1 MNPIAVAIPL
11 FFVSIGVELGVA
23 RVMGRS
29 VYRFADAVTDLSCG
43 ISQQV
48 TGVLMHAL
56 LVAPYLAVYALTPLR
71 QGGAWWVHLETF
83 LLVDFLYWAWHRFT
97 HETNIGW
104 TTHVVHHQSEDYNL
118 AVALRQSITS
128 SWSSVPFYLPLA
140 AIGIPP
146 EVFFLHTALNTL
158 YQFWIH
164 TELVGR
170 LGPLEWVLN
179 TPSHHRVHHAV
190 NRQYLD
196 RNYAGVL
203 IVWDRLF
210 RTFEPEVE
218 EPVYGTVEP
227 MNSFNPL
234 WANLWWFAQLG
245 SDTVAAASVGEKL
258 KLWISPPHWRPSGL
272 PPHPEPLLHRRE
284 DQVKYDPRGFPG
296 LAVHVVG
303 HFVLVAVL
311 VEVLLLSEL
320 TWNAAALITA
330 WVLLTVTAWGAWF
343 EGRRWA
349 MAAEIVRAWLTIP
362 ALVAA
367 FGYDWGVPVGAGVT
381 LAILGFVGWRRYGV
395 RPATA

>member
-1 MNPIAVAIPL
+1 MRTCPWKTERVNPIAVAIPL

-203 IVWDRLF
+203 IVWDRMF

-234 WANLWWFAQLG
+234 
-245 SDTVAAASVGEKL
+245 
-258 KLWISPPHWRPSGL
+258 
-272 PPHPEPLLHRRE
+272 
-284 DQVKYDPRGFPG
+284 
-296 LAVHVVG
+296 
-303 HFVLVAVL
+303 
-311 VEVLLLSEL
+311 
-320 TWNAAALITA
+320 
-330 WVLLTVTAWGAWF
+330 
-343 EGRRWA
+343 
-349 MAAEIVRAWLTIP
+349 
-362 ALVAA
+362 
-367 FGYDWGVPVGAGVT
+367 
-381 LAILGFVGWRRYGV
+381 
-395 RPATA
+395 